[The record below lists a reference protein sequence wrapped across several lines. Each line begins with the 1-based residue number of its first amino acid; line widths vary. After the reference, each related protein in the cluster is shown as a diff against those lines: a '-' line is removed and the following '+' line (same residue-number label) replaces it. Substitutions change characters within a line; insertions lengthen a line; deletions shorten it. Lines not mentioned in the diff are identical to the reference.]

1 MKILG
6 ILGIMTH
13 ELLLV
18 TMTHYLAHCNAVQC
32 STMHYINMQCNTV
45 KISYF
50 DIPQIFPNGRPD
62 MTSIAKKERELD
74 FGILSMIILDLEPFN
89 FVSR

>member
-1 MKILG
+1 
-6 ILGIMTH
+6 
-13 ELLLV
+13 
-18 TMTHYLAHCNAVQC
+18 
-32 STMHYINMQCNTV
+32 MQCNTV
-45 KISYF
+45 KISHF